1 MITTDH
7 AQLNRAALARST
19 AVGDSLDSA
28 ATQAAGLI
36 LDWLT
41 DGPLSLNELDRLAQE
56 RGLSYQRVREARE
69 TLVKAGRIR
78 LRNRRFELTR
88 KAN

>member
-1 MITTDH
+1 M
-7 AQLNRAALARST
+7 LGRAGLARSRS
-19 AVGDSLDSA
+19 VGDNLDSA

-41 DGPLSLNELDRLAQE
+41 DGPLSLIEIDRLAQE
-56 RGLSYQRVREARE
+56 RGLSYQRVREGRE
-69 TLVKAGRIR
+69 TLVKSGRIR

>member
-1 MITTDH
+1 MTTTDH

-19 AVGDSLDSA
+19 AVGDNLESA

-36 LDWLT
+36 LDWLQ
-41 DGPLSLNELDRLAQE
+41 DGPLSLIEIDRLAQQ
-56 RGLSYQRVREARE
+56 RGLAYQRVRQARE
-69 TLVKAGRIR
+69 TLTKAGRIR
-78 LRNRRFELTR
+78 LRNKRFELTR